1 MLVLLTTALAS
12 GGLFS
17 FITYLIT
24 RRDTAKSKLDHR
36 EKVINDH
43 DARLKELE
51 IQVTRIELLLCLNCY
66 PEDTYTVIS
75 VAKRYF
81 ALGGNAYAERLLKEW
96 AEKYGIDASKY
107 MGTKL

>member
-1 MLVLLTTALAS
+1 MLAIITAILAS

-24 RRDTAKSKLDHR
+24 RHDTAKSKLDKR
-36 EKVINDH
+36 EEVINDH
-43 DARLKELE
+43 DARLKEME
-51 IQVTRIELLLCLNCY
+51 IQATRIELLLCLNCY
-66 PEDTYTVIS
+66 PEDTYTVVS

-96 AEKYGIDASKY
+96 GEKYGIDASKY
-107 MGTKL
+107 MGTNI